1 MVQKLVKDFIAQSHG
16 DRPLQANQR
25 DDVNDDEDLPSE
37 HTVID
42 QPSYIDRE
50 RQSAESASPKSG
62 ISSADSD
69 SRHSV
74 DVRFTKSCIRWP

>member
-74 DVRFTKSCIRWP
+74 DVRFTKSCI